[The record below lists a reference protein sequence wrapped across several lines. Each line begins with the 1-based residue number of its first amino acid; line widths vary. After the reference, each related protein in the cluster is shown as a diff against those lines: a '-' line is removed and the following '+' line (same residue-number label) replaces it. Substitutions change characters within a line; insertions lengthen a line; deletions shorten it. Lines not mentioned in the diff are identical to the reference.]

1 MQSLPL
7 VAECISERKDKQVSM
22 VRFANML
29 TGTLFGL
36 DYHGALSNSRSF
48 RWINYHVQ
56 ALVSE
61 LYVIHIIESSQPHH

>member
-22 VRFANML
+22 VRFAKTL

-36 DYHGALSNSRSF
+36 DYHGAL
-48 RWINYHVQ
+48 IAGH
-56 ALVSE
+56 LDG
-61 LYVIHIIESSQPHH
+61 